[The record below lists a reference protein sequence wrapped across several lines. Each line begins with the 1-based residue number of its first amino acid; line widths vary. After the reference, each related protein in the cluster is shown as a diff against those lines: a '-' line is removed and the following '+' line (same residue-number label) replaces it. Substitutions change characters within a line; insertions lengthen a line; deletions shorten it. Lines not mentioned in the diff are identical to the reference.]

1 MANHLIIGFGGTG
14 GKIIRALRKQIYRQT
29 REVEVRGDI
38 NISYLYVDSNPEY
51 MGLTDPSWKVMGK
64 SVQLGANSQ
73 LLINDC
79 DIYQVLNNPS
89 NYPGI
94 SSFLGDKKSWEN
106 VLQGVVDPTVGGQRR
121 RLGRTLFASS
131 INKFNTIVENRVKEL
146 ENKGNADVTFHIIFG
161 MAGGTGSGSI
171 IDAITQIR
179 NRYRK
184 SGTKE
189 YRILTYGLMPEESAA
204 SRDSTGSYHANGYAA
219 LRELSALST
228 GSFLPVDVSGKSDK
242 ISLAENELIF
252 NICYVFLNENER
264 GKVVD
269 VDEGVINTISDFLY
283 QKLISVKDLGSN
295 WADLLKY
302 ENAENGVNT
311 PESEDGRF
319 TRSKRFMAFGIKRI
333 TFPEEEI
340 IEYTANSFSRQ
351 ALLQLK
357 YNHWEELEGYVDRKI
372 NHNYREEVR
381 SFENLNRW
389 KLSENHL
396 KLSSPILP
404 EHETPNRKWKTIEA
418 DWKFIIPKLKDL
430 AQEKSAKA
438 DDWLNNFEQLCH
450 KRFDEEYRSK
460 GVREFYEV
468 QAKTKREIVREI
480 RQGIEKEFFESWLS
494 GTQSLS
500 DLQEMTHILIDYL
513 EEKKNAVDDTI
524 GKLQNK
530 IELVDKD
537 INQSKKE
544 FNKVGLL
551 SKAVFGKHRKV
562 ANSHALKLEKLFIE
576 KTNLEACNFQ
586 KKVFPSLVE
595 ELHDFQNVLSKA
607 NAILEQAEKDFNDKI
622 NSGLNDQGK
631 DDINGDIV
639 RFYNPGA
646 TKEWVEKL
654 NRNEDHQKQHATSI
668 RKRLRDKLGTNPDFG
683 TFVERLDAVSISDD
697 LIKNAEE
704 YAKIIHDQDQDKKER
719 VFNVNIYEKLKEE
732 FLGNEDKMIKFASEL
747 VKMAGC
753 YAGGINENEK
763 NKVDE
768 GIPNVKTLFQQL
780 AIVLPTPKFNLKSYD
795 KIEEQDNPDVKFQKQ
810 LLKAF
815 KDASPNDLQMFNFVP
830 SDHDNKEITL
840 ISLKNLFPLRYLSHI
855 GFLRKKYDYYL
866 KSNPNTSFVVHL
878 EGRPQDLPDLYTKP
892 DAVWKAEALQNLY
905 LALALGIVKEHTSK
919 DTGLKAFALIRQD
932 EDGFDL
938 PPVEFGKNIPDAY
951 QNFKRSDAEELA
963 KNVQEVFTN
972 GEMSHMS
979 KREALIPKI
988 KEEVDAIRAMV
999 SEKDFE
1005 LYNGPARN
1013 AVKTLKTPNLK
1024 VA

>member
-14 GKIIRALRKQIYRQT
+14 GKIIRTLRKQIYRHTGQA
-29 REVEVRGDI
+29 EVTGDL
-38 NISYLYVDSNPEY
+38 NIGYLYIDSNPEY
-51 MGLTDPSWKVMGK
+51 MDLTDPSWKVMGK

-79 DIYQVLNNPS
+79 DIYQILNNPS

-94 SSFLGDKKSWEN
+94 SNFLGDKKLWEN

-131 INKFNTIVENRVKEL
+131 INKFNTIVENKVKEL
-146 ENKGNADVTFHIIFG
+146 ENKGNADVTFHLIFG

-171 IDAITQIR
+171 VDAIAQIR
-179 NRYRK
+179 ERYRK

-189 YRILTYGLMPEESAA
+189 YRILAYGLMPEESAA
-204 SRDSTGSYHANGYAA
+204 SRDSTGSYHANGYAV

-228 GSFLPVDVSGKSDK
+228 GSYLPADVSGKKEK
-242 ISLAENELIF
+242 IRLAENELIF

-311 PESEDGRF
+311 PESEDGIF

-372 NHNYREEVR
+372 NHNFREEVR
-381 SFENLNRW
+381 SLENLNRW

-418 DWKFIIPKLKDL
+418 DWKFIIPKLKNL

-438 DDWLNNFEQLCH
+438 DDWLNNFEQLCN
-450 KRFDEEYRSK
+450 KRFEEEYRGK
-460 GVREFYEV
+460 GVREFYDV
-468 QAKTKREIVREI
+468 QAKTKKEIVKEI
-480 RQGIEKEFFESWLS
+480 RQGIEKEYFESWLN
-494 GTQSLS
+494 GTQSLH
-500 DLQEMTHILIDYL
+500 DLQEMTHILIEYL
-513 EEKKNAVDDTI
+513 EERKKAVDENI
-524 GKLQNK
+524 GKRQQK
-530 IELVDKD
+530 IEAIEKD

-551 SKAVFGKHRKV
+551 SKAVFGKHRKM
-562 ANSHALKLEKLFIE
+562 ANDHALTLEQLYIE
-576 KTNLEACNFQ
+576 RTNVEACNFQ
-586 KKVFPSLVE
+586 KKIFPSLIE
-595 ELHDFQNVLSKA
+595 EIYDLQNLISKA
-607 NAILEQAEKDFNDKI
+607 NAILEQAEKDFTDKV
-622 NSGLNDQGK
+622 NAGLNDQGK
-631 DDINGDIV
+631 NDINGDIV
-639 RFYNPGA
+639 RFYDPGS
-646 TKEWVEKL
+646 TKEWVAKL
-654 NRNEDHQKQHATSI
+654 NRNEDHQMQHASKI
-668 RKRLRDKLGTNPDFG
+668 RKNLKDKLGNNHDFG
-683 TFVERLDAVSISDD
+683 TFVDRLDAVTIADE

-704 YAKIIHDQDQDKKER
+704 YATIVHDQDEDKNER

-732 FLGNEDKMIKFASEL
+732 FLGNEDKMIKFASEI

-753 YAGGINENEK
+753 YVGGINENEK

-780 AIVLPTPKFNLKSYD
+780 AIVLPTPKFNLKSYE
-795 KIEEQDNPDVKFQKQ
+795 KIEEQDNSEVKFQKQ

-815 KDASPNDLQMFNFVP
+815 KAASPNDLQMFNFVP

-855 GFLRKKYDYYL
+855 KFLKDKYDYYI
-866 KSNPNTSFVVHL
+866 KSNPDTSFVVHL
-878 EGRPQDLPDLYTKP
+878 EGQPQDLPDLYSKP
-892 DAVWKAEALQNLY
+892 DVVWKAEALRNLY
-905 LALALGIVKEHTSK
+905 LALALNLVKEHTNK
-919 DTGLKAFALIRQD
+919 DTGIKGLALLRQD

-938 PPVEFGKNIPDAY
+938 PPIEFGKNIPDAY
-951 QNFKRSDAEELA
+951 QNISRSDAKELVGA
-963 KNVQEVFTN
+963 VEKAFEN
-972 GEMSHMS
+972 GEMTHISN
-979 KREALIPKI
+979 REALIPKI
-988 KEEVDAIRAMV
+988 KSQVEKIRAVV

-1005 LYNGPARN
+1005 IYNEPARS
-1013 AVKTLKTPNLK
+1013 AVKVLKAPNLK